1 MPMSF
6 ILRAPPLLSFVFIRM
21 RVIADKPTILPTEAN
36 FSKKEFVFSK
46 DKNLPI
52 NRMLKAKKQV
62 CMTVWAGITPLLLV
76 VYVLRSGSK

>member
-62 CMTVWAGITPLLLV
+62 LYDRLGWNNSFIIGSLCV
-76 VYVLRSGSK
+76 VFRF

>member
-1 MPMSF
+1 MSF
-6 ILRAPPLLSFVFIRM
+6 ILQAPPLLSFVFIRM

-52 NRMLKAKKQV
+52 NRMLKAKKNRF

>member
-52 NRMLKAKKQV
+52 NRMSKAKKQV
-62 CMTVWAGITPLLLV
+62 LYDRLGCNNSFVIGGLCVAF
-76 VYVLRSGSK
+76 RF

>member
-1 MPMSF
+1 
-6 ILRAPPLLSFVFIRM
+6 M

-52 NRMLKAKKQV
+52 NRMLKDKK
-62 CMTVWAGITPLLLV
+62 TGF
-76 VYVLRSGSK
+76 LRPFGLE

>member
-1 MPMSF
+1 MSF

-62 CMTVWAGITPLLLV
+62 LYDRLGWNNSFIIGSLCV
-76 VYVLRSGSK
+76 VFRF